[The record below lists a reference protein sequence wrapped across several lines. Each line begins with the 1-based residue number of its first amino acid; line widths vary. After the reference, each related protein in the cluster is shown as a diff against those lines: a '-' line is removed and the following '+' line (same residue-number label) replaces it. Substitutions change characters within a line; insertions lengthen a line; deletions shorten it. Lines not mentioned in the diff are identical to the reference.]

1 MKIRDRFKSMEEVR
15 QYAEQFK
22 SDPETYKAVLFL
34 LGLSPQEG
42 ISKDVAGIGLVNISV
57 ADEIASLNQRGLT
70 TLASCSGLRCDHP
83 QKEHLADGYLS
94 FLKTEEIR
102 TIVKKCATRLALE
115 YEEGETYLRPSC
127 TIRMPKCGDG
137 KKKQLWESL
146 FSLLRKTQ

>member
-83 QKEHLADGYLS
+83 QKEHL
-94 FLKTEEIR
+94 
-102 TIVKKCATRLALE
+102 
-115 YEEGETYLRPSC
+115 
-127 TIRMPKCGDG
+127 G
-137 KKKQLWESL
+137 KVC
-146 FSLLRKTQ
+146 FPY